1 MKTGNKAFS
10 AGFSAQ
16 FKKNQSF
23 FARKIALNPALRPS
37 LLAVFSLI
45 IGIFLGTYLIPVS
58 TTFANTKIDI
68 SDATTSNTHT
78 RKEEKTVVEKS
89 EVKSIANRSGSST
102 TRGYAAPKTTSAAN
116 LVIPSLGI
124 ATSVSASNLSG
135 SKLSVPS
142 STVSYY
148 GTLLM
153 GHSSGVFASLP
164 RAGVGQEITY
174 NGRTYVVDSVRINL
188 PVSSDRQK
196 VGNYSMYVLTNLGS
210 NRIVLM
216 TCAGSYQ
223 AGFGYTGRTLVFATL
238 K

>member
-78 RKEEKTVVEKS
+78 RKEEKTV
-89 EVKSIANRSGSST
+89 
-102 TRGYAAPKTTSAAN
+102 
-116 LVIPSLGI
+116 GI
-124 ATSVSASNLSG
+124 
-135 SKLSVPS
+135 
-142 STVSYY
+142 
-148 GTLLM
+148 
-153 GHSSGVFASLP
+153 
-164 RAGVGQEITY
+164 
-174 NGRTYVVDSVRINL
+174 
-188 PVSSDRQK
+188 
-196 VGNYSMYVLTNLGS
+196 
-210 NRIVLM
+210 
-216 TCAGSYQ
+216 
-223 AGFGYTGRTLVFATL
+223 
-238 K
+238 